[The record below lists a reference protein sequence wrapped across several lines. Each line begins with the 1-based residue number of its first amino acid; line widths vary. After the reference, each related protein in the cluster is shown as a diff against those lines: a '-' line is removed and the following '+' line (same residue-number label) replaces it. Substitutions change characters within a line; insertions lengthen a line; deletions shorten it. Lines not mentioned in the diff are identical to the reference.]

1 MLQLL
6 DVVTHYGSVRILNL
20 INLEV
25 RQGEIVVLLGGNASG
40 KSTTILTILGA
51 VKPTEGS
58 ILFRGEPITGLPTE
72 QIICRG
78 IAIVPEGR
86 RIFSR
91 LTVQENL
98 ALGAYSRTDDRAEI
112 EADFEMVYS
121 LFPRLLER
129 ERQLGGTLSGGE
141 QQMLAFGRAL
151 MSRPQ
156 LILMDEPSMGLAP
169 ALVEQVF
176 ELIVQMHQRGLT
188 IFLVEQNANRS
199 LRIADRAY
207 VLQQGSVV
215 LSGTA
220 KEVLADN
227 QIQKAYLGA

>member
-40 KSTTILTILGA
+40 KSTTILTILGV

-58 ILFRGEPITGLPTE
+58 ILFRGEAITGLPTE

-78 IAIVPEGR
+78 IAIVPEAR

-112 EADFEMVYS
+112 EADFEMVYTVIQDAGTI
-121 LFPRLLER
+121 RLRYEGHFDGR
-129 ERQLGGTLSGGE
+129 DTIEGTYKQAGYSSKPF
-141 QQMLAFGRAL
+141 AWIR
-151 MSRPQ
+151 R
-156 LILMDEPSMGLAP
+156 
-169 ALVEQVF
+169 
-176 ELIVQMHQRGLT
+176 
-188 IFLVEQNANRS
+188 
-199 LRIADRAY
+199 
-207 VLQQGSVV
+207 
-215 LSGTA
+215 
-220 KEVLADN
+220 
-227 QIQKAYLGA
+227 